1 MCEGGRCV
9 SVLINSFVLRMI
21 LEKQNRGRPVSVA
34 KLLLYRLNNLPL
46 ALRRTVLI
54 KCLEYPNFD
63 LIHAHEFP
71 IEQRRR
77 YNINYVSEGT
87 FSGRVVELV

>member
-34 KLLLYRLNNLPL
+34 KLLLYAVQYGWGN
-46 ALRRTVLI
+46 V
-54 KCLEYPNFD
+54 F
-63 LIHAHEFP
+63 
-71 IEQRRR
+71 
-77 YNINYVSEGT
+77 
-87 FSGRVVELV
+87 